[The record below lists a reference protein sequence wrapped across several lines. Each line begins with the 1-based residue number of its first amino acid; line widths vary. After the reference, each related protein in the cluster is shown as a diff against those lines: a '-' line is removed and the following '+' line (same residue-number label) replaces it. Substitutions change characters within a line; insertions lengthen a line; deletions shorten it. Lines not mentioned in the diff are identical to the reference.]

1 MKQAIFAAMLLCLL
15 VSGHA
20 FGQTANATLGGS
32 VADASGALVPGVTVT
47 ATNTETGIV
56 NTALS
61 NEAGVYQL
69 SSLQPGTYTVTAQ
82 LPGFQTQVVRSL
94 KLEFSQQ
101 ARLNFTMQ
109 VGAVS
114 TAVDVSVPVDTL
126 LASSSSVGMILPEY
140 KVNALP
146 LANRDVLALTS
157 TIPGVVQGN
166 QTASFAGGRTGAV
179 QTLVNGISVND
190 GRYQTGVYSATQLS
204 PDLVEE
210 IRIVVSPADAET
222 GRGSGA
228 VQVSTRSGTN
238 QFRGSLFYANHNSAL
253 DSNAWFNN
261 FNGIKTA
268 YSNRNQFGGR
278 YGGPIFKNKT
288 FFFGVYEGQRTV
300 QRANINSPVYTAQAR
315 QGIFRYFP
323 GVQNGNA
330 LAANPT
336 VDVLGNPVLNGSPAT
351 PQTLDVFTRDPN
363 RPAFD
368 TSGYMKALMA
378 RMPMPNN
385 WTTGDGLNTA
395 NYQFAQRQSGTESP
409 FSGAVE
415 VNRDQFNFRV
425 DHNFNSKHKLFFT
438 VSREHVW
445 ADSQLPTWPDGFAG
459 TTVRYPAAYT
469 SSIVSSI
476 SSTLMNEFRFGLR
489 NGSQKGY
496 AAYDREDIGPE
507 VVESLPKVNGVPYIP
522 RPLTFTNNLITY
534 TVGSRVQSTPLYQY
548 VDTISWN
555 HGKHSFKGGIEAR
568 FGSTKSQQG
577 SQAMPLANFGAG
589 GVPVQGMT
597 TVSGLTAADQTGAQN
612 LLLNL
617 AGSISAVNQ
626 SFFLNSSSAPAFQS
640 WAEMPKVGESDGGF
654 PPGKIRNN
662 HQREM
667 SSFFKDDWKVRRSL
681 TLNLG
686 VRWDYYGVPWE
697 EHGLFGSPSNNG
709 GNGAGVFGI
718 SGSSFDDLFQPGRIA
733 GSPTVVEF
741 VGKNSPNANK
751 QIYKDDYNNFGPAI
765 GLSWSIPWFGA
776 DKTTLRAGYGVSYIG
791 GGFGIL
797 YDYTVN
803 GAPGVNDDQTFNSAS
818 LLNLANLRLPTPSVP
833 LQPVGFTDRTKGIEA
848 FDNNFVSPYI
858 QNWNLEVQRSLN
870 KDLSVAVR
878 YIGSKGTKL
887 EGEVPVNE
895 VNIFENGIL
904 DAFNLTRSGNN
915 APLFDAMLM
924 NLNVTGAGVVNGTTL
939 TGSQAFRMS
948 TATRAFIANGDVGAF
963 AAFLNNT
970 NSFTGSAGGIPRNA
984 GLAENF
990 ITANPQFNTGA
1001 PGTTTLPGNATFIT
1015 NISDSTYHS
1024 MQLELNKRLSK
1035 GFAGQIAYTWSKS
1048 LGLSDEDG
1056 GAVFR
1061 TLRDRSLNR
1070 GPLGLDRTHLITGN
1084 GTFSLPF
1091 GPNRAFLSNAHPF
1104 VQRLVEDWQLS
1115 GIVNWRSGAPL
1126 NLTTG
1131 GSATTGRSSFNSG
1144 SEAPMV
1150 VAVLPKDTGKTVI
1163 TSAPGVVTYF
1173 NGFKQPTDP
1182 DKDNVTTANSLQSS
1196 NSEFAI
1202 TDAAGNLVLV
1212 NPRPGQLSNLA
1223 KGYLRGPSA
1232 LGLDMNLSKRIT
1244 ISETKSVE
1252 LRVDATNVLNHPN
1265 WGTPNTNINSNTF
1278 GRITTA
1284 TGNRTFTGNVRVNF

>member
-1 MKQAIFAAMLLCLL
+1 MSRPILAGTVLFLLAASAL
-15 VSGHA
+15 
-20 FGQTANATLGGS
+20 GQTANATLGGS
-32 VADASGALVPGVTVT
+32 VSDSSGALIPGVTIK
-47 ATNTETGIV
+47 ATNTDTGIV
-56 NTALS
+56 NTVLS
-61 NEAGVYQL
+61 NESGVYQL
-69 SSLQPGTYTVTAQ
+69 PSLQPGTYSLTAE
-82 LPGFQTQVVRSL
+82 LPGFQTQVVRAL

-101 ARLNFTMQ
+101 ARFNFTMQ

-114 TAVDVSVPVDTL
+114 TSVDVNVPVDTL
-126 LASSSSVGMILPEY
+126 LASSSSVGTILPEY
-140 KVNALP
+140 KVNSLP

-157 TIPGVVQGN
+157 TIAGVVQGN
-166 QTASFAGGRTGAV
+166 QTASFAGSRTGAV

-210 IRIVVSPADAET
+210 IRVVVSPADAET

-238 QFRGSLFYANHNSAL
+238 QLRGSLFYANHNSAL
-253 DSNAWFNN
+253 DSNTWFNN
-261 FNGIKTA
+261 FNGVKTP

-278 YGGPIFKNKT
+278 IGGPVIKNKT
-288 FFFGVYEGQRTV
+288 FFFFVYEGQRTV
-300 QRANINSPVYTAQAR
+300 QKAIINSPVYTEQAR

-336 VDVLGNPVLNGSPAT
+336 VDVLGNPILNGQAAT
-351 PQTLDVFTRDPN
+351 PQSFDVFTRDPN
-363 RPAFD
+363 RPVFD
-368 TSGYMKALMA
+368 PSGYMKALVA
-378 RMPMPNN
+378 KMPLPNN

-409 FSGAVE
+409 FAGAVE
-415 VNRDQFNFRV
+415 VNRDQLNFRV
-425 DHNFNSKHKLFFT
+425 DHNFNPKNKFFFT
-438 VSREHVW
+438 ASHERVW
-445 ADSQLPTWPDGFAG
+445 ADSQLPTWPDGFPG
-459 TTVRYPAAYT
+459 TTRRYPAAYT
-469 SSIVSSI
+469 SSIVSTITPS
-476 SSTLMNEFRFGLR
+476 LLNEFRFGLR

-507 VVESLPKVNGVPYIP
+507 VVDSLPKVSGIPYLP
-522 RPLTFTNNLITY
+522 RPLTFTNNVITY
-534 TVGSRVQSTPLYQY
+534 TVGSRVQTTPLYQY

-555 HGKHSFKGGIEAR
+555 RGRHAFKGGVEAR

-577 SQAMPLANFGAG
+577 SQAMPLANFGPG

-597 TVSGLTAADQTGAQN
+597 TVPGLSAADQTGAQN
-612 LLLNL
+612 VLLNL
-617 AGSISAVNQ
+617 AGSIGAVNQ

-640 WAEMPKVGESDGGF
+640 WSEMPKVGESEGGF
-654 PPGKIRNN
+654 PPGKLRNN

-667 SSFFKDDWKVRRSL
+667 SSFFKDDWKIRRAL

-686 VRWDYYGVPWE
+686 LRWDYYAVPWE
-697 EHGLFGSPSNNG
+697 EHGLFGSPANNG

-718 SGSSFDDLFQPGRIA
+718 SGSSFDDLFQPGRIN

-741 VGKNSPNANK
+741 VGKNSPNPSK
-751 QIYKDDYNNFGPAI
+751 QIYQDDYNNFGPAI
-765 GLSWSIPWFGA
+765 GFSWSLPWFGA
-776 DKTTLRAGYGVSYIG
+776 EKTVIRAGYGISYVG
-791 GGFGIL
+791 GGNGIL

-803 GAPGVNDDQTFNSAS
+803 GAPGVNDDQTLTSAS
-818 LLNLANLRLPTPSVP
+818 YLSLANMRLPTPGIP
-833 LQPVGFTDRTKGIEA
+833 LQPIGFTDRTKGIEA
-848 FDNNFVSPYI
+848 FDNHFVSPYV

-870 KDLSVAVR
+870 NSLSVAVR

-887 EGEVPVNE
+887 EGEVPINE
-895 VNIFENGIL
+895 VNVFENGIL
-904 DAFNLTRSGNN
+904 EAFNVTRSGGN

-924 NLNVTGAGVVNGTTL
+924 GLTVPGAGTVNGTTV
-939 TGSQAFRMS
+939 TGSQAFRIS
-948 TATRAFIANGDVGAF
+948 TATRSLIANGDVGGF
-963 AAFLNNT
+963 AAYVNNT
-970 NSFTGSAGGIPRNA
+970 TNFTNSAGGLVRNA
-984 GLAENF
+984 GLPENY

-1015 NISDSTYHS
+1015 NISDSSYHS

-1035 GFAGQIAYTWSKS
+1035 GFAGQVTYTWSKS

-1056 GAVFR
+1056 GLVFR

-1070 GPLGLDRTHLITGN
+1070 GPLGLDRTHLITAN

-1091 GPNRAFLSNAHPF
+1091 GPNRALLANAPALVH
-1104 VQRLVEDWQLS
+1104 RLVENWQLS
-1115 GIVNWRSGAPL
+1115 GILNWRSGAPL
-1126 NLTTG
+1126 SLATG
-1131 GSATTGRSSFNSG
+1131 ASATTGRSSFNSG

-1150 VAVLPKDTGKTVI
+1150 VALLPKDTGKAVI

-1173 NGFKQPTDP
+1173 NGYGQINDP
-1182 DKDNVTTANSLQSS
+1182 DRASVTNLNSTQSS
-1196 NSEFAI
+1196 NSELAI
-1202 TDAAGNLVLV
+1202 TDSSGNLVLV
-1212 NPRPGQLSNLA
+1212 NPRPGQLSNLG

-1232 LGLDMNLSKRIT
+1232 LGLDMSLAKNIR

-1252 LRVDATNVLNHPN
+1252 FRMDSNNILNHPN
-1265 WGTPNTNINSNTF
+1265 WGTPNVNINSNTF
-1278 GRITTA
+1278 GRITSA
-1284 TGNRTFTGNVRVNF
+1284 TGNRSFTGNIRVSF

>member
-1 MKQAIFAAMLLCLL
+1 MRRAIFAAALLCVL
-15 VSGHA
+15 VVGQA

-32 VADASGALVPGVTVT
+32 VSDATGALIPGVTVK
-47 ATNTETGIV
+47 AANTETGIV
-56 NTALS
+56 NTAVS

-69 SSLQPGTYTVTAQ
+69 SSLQPGVYMVTAE

-101 ARLNFTMQ
+101 ARLNFTLQ

-114 TAVDVSVPVDTL
+114 TSVDVNVPVDTL
-126 LASSSSVGMILPEY
+126 LASSSSVGTILPEY
-140 KVNALP
+140 KVNVLP

-253 DSNAWFNN
+253 DSNTWFNN
-261 FNGIKTA
+261 FNGVKTP

-278 YGGPIFKNKT
+278 YGGPVFKNKT
-288 FFFGVYEGQRTV
+288 FFFFVYEGQRTV
-300 QRANINSPVYTAQAR
+300 QRANINSPVYTAEAR

-336 VDVLGNPVLNGSPAT
+336 VDLAGNPVLNGQPAT
-351 PQTLDVFTRDPN
+351 PQSFDVFTRDPN

-368 TSGYMKALMA
+368 SSGYMKALMA

-409 FSGAVE
+409 FAGAVE
-415 VNRDQFNFRV
+415 VNRDQLNARV
-425 DHNFNSKHKLFFT
+425 DHNFNSKNKFFFT

-445 ADSQLPTWPDGFAG
+445 ADSQLPTWPGGFAG

-469 SSIVSSI
+469 SSVV
-476 SSTLMNEFRFGLR
+476 STLSPTLVNEFRFGLR

-496 AAYDREDIGPE
+496 AAYDREDIGPA
-507 VVESLPKVNGVPYIP
+507 VIDSLPKVNGVPYLP

-548 VDTISWN
+548 VDTISWTR
-555 HGKHSFKGGIEAR
+555 GKHAFKGGVEAR

-589 GVPVQGMT
+589 GVPVQGII
-597 TVSGLTAADQTGAQN
+597 SINGLTAADQTGAQN

-640 WAEMPKVGESDGGF
+640 WAEMPKVSESAGGF

-667 SSFFKDDWKVRRSL
+667 SSFFKDDWKITRAL

-686 VRWDYYGVPWE
+686 VRWDYYAVPWE
-697 EHGLFGSPSNNG
+697 ENGLFGSPANNG
-709 GNGAGVFGI
+709 GNGAGVFGT
-718 SGSSFDDLFQPGRIA
+718 SGSGFADLFQPGRTA
-733 GSPTVVEF
+733 GTATVVEF
-741 VGKNSPNANK
+741 VGKNSPNPDK
-751 QIYKDDYNNFGPAI
+751 QIYEDDYNNFGPAI
-765 GLSWSIPWFGA
+765 GLSWSVPWFGP

-791 GGFGIL
+791 GGNGIL
-797 YDYTVN
+797 FDYTVN
-803 GAPGVNDDQTFNSAS
+803 GAPGVNDDQTFSSAA
-818 LLNLANLRLPTPSVP
+818 LLNLANLQLPTRGVP
-833 LQPVGFTDRTKGIEA
+833 LQPIGFTDRTKGIEA
-848 FDNNFVSPYI
+848 FDNNFATPYV
-858 QNWNLEVQRSLN
+858 QNWNLEIQRSLN
-870 KDLSVAVR
+870 RSLSVAVR

-887 EGEVPVNE
+887 EGEVPINE

-915 APLFDAMLM
+915 APLFDSMLM
-924 NLNVTGAGVVNGTTL
+924 GLNVIGAGVVNGTTL
-939 TGSQAFRMS
+939 TGSQAFRIS
-948 TATRAFIANGDVGAF
+948 TATRTFIANGDVGAF
-963 AAFLNNT
+963 AAYLNNT
-970 NSFTGSAGGIPRNA
+970 TNFTNSAGGIVRNA
-984 GLAENF
+984 GLPENF

-1001 PGTTTLPGNATFIT
+1001 PGTTTLPGNATIIT
-1015 NISDSTYHS
+1015 NIADSTYHS
-1024 MQLELNKRLSK
+1024 MQLELNKRLSH

-1070 GPLGLDRTHLITGN
+1070 GPLGLDRTHQITGN

-1091 GPNRAFLSNAHPF
+1091 GPNRALLGNAPAI
-1104 VQRLVEDWQLS
+1104 VQRVVENWQLG
-1115 GIVNWRSGAPL
+1115 GILNWRSGAPM

-1131 GSATTGRSSFNSG
+1131 ATATTGRSSFNLG

-1150 VAVLPKDTGKTVI
+1150 VGLLPKNTGGAII
-1163 TSAPGVVTYF
+1163 TATPGVVTYF
-1173 NGFKQPTDP
+1173 DGFGQTNDP
-1182 DKDNVTTANSLQSS
+1182 DRVNTTLTSS
-1196 NSEFAI
+1196 NSELAI
-1202 TDAAGNLVLV
+1202 TNASNNFLLV

-1232 LGLDMNLSKRIT
+1232 LSLDMNLSKRIVV
-1244 ISETKSVE
+1244 SETKSVE
-1252 LRVDATNVLNHPN
+1252 FRMDASNVLNHPN

-1278 GRITTA
+1278 GRITSA
-1284 TGNRTFTGNVRVNF
+1284 TGNRSFTGNIRVNF